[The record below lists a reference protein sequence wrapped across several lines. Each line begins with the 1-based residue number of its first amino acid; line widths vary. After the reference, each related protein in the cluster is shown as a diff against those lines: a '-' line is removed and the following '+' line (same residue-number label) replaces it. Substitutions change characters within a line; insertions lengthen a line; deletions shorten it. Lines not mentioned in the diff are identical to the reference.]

1 VAEKPEAKKPLKD
14 AEKAV
19 AKTKATDAKDSPR
32 DPDVPQPPSFWKT
45 LRSDPPFAIRAA
57 LGFGMVLLI
66 LLVWWWVTHG
76 DNPVERTISPSKLP
90 SPGEVLAS
98 RHGVVDLEDGI
109 YATLRRVFFGVAL
122 ASLVGITVG
131 VIASANRAVGAA
143 VQPLVLFLRSIP
155 IGALLPFMLVLFA
168 TGEKQMVMFLFFAVV
183 AFVTSDTMKAI
194 SVVPERY
201 VETAQTLGASNFQII
216 RKVLVPLA
224 LPDIITSLRFQIGL
238 ALGYIMLA
246 EAIGADKGLGH
257 MLNLNERLGRMEQN
271 YFLLFVIVL
280 LALGIDILVR
290 YIQRNLFTW
299 RRDL

>member
-1 VAEKPEAKKPLKD
+1 MADEPAKKPPRD

-19 AKTKATDAKDSPR
+19 AKTKVTEVKAPVDDG
-32 DPDVPQPPSFWKT
+32 VPTPPSFWRT
-45 LRSDPPFAIRAA
+45 LRADPPFAIRAA
-57 LGFGMVLLI
+57 LGLGMVLLI
-66 LLVWWWVTHG
+66 LLVWWWITHG

-122 ASLVGITVG
+122 ASLVGFLIG
-131 VIASANRAVGAA
+131 VAASANRAIGAA
-143 VQPLVLFLRSIP
+143 VQPVVLFLRSIP
-155 IGALLPFMLVLFA
+155 IGALLPIMLALFA
-168 TGEKQMVMFLFFAVV
+168 TGEKQMVMFLFFAVL
-183 AFVTSDTMKAI
+183 AFVTSDTIKAI
-194 SVVPERY
+194 SLVPERY

-224 LPDIITSLRFQIGL
+224 LPDIMTSLRFQIGL
-238 ALGYIMLA
+238 ALGYVMLA

-257 MLNLNERLGRMEQN
+257 MLNINERLGRIEQN
-271 YFLLFVIVL
+271 YLLLFVIVL
-280 LALGIDILVR
+280 LALAIDILVR
-290 YIQRNLFTW
+290 YVQRNLFTW